1 MSLKLNKG
9 DNSMEDIVLQRFRQF
24 RSMIILADVP
34 SDVLLDM
41 LESYL
46 TSDDEPQ
53 AVEEFPILDGQLTL
67 LDAA

>member
-1 MSLKLNKG
+1 
-9 DNSMEDIVLQRFRQF
+9 MEDAVLQRFRQF
-24 RSMIILADVP
+24 RSMIISSSVP
-34 SDVLLDM
+34 NDVLLDM

-53 AVEEFPILDGQLTL
+53 AAVEIPILDGQLTL